1 MAFPLKPPSAWFETP
16 EPDQP
21 TPLTFEKSG
30 KVYGHIALWGSCH
43 RGFLNGALAECVQAP
58 RSGTNYSEFHLAP
71 LETQEGTDVRVGKI
85 TYATGHAP
93 LTANLQSAARH
104 YDNTGS
110 VGAFVRARDGN
121 LGIWVAGSVR
131 SDLSPE
137 GFRDLRANPPSG
149 DWRTPQSR
157 RGLEMVATLAVP
169 VPGLP
174 VMPQLALAASA
185 NGENEVVSLILPPW
199 EVGEEMEFLND
210 AGYHRSKEALLAAIG
225 YGNGRKTKAYRRK
238 IASLTSAVLTSK
250 ARKGFSESTFA
261 IPERRAYPVPD
272 RAHAANALSR
282 SSGTPDEAR
291 VKRFVCKKFPDM
303 PSCKA

>member
-1 MAFPLKPPSAWFETP
+1 MAFPLKPPAAWFDLPEAET
-16 EPDQP
+16 P

-43 RGFLNGALAECVQAP
+43 RGFLNGALQECVQAP
-58 RSGTNYSEFHLAP
+58 MSASGYQEFHLAP

-93 LTANLQSAARH
+93 LTANLSAAARH
-104 YDNTGS
+104 YDDTGS
-110 VGAFVRARDGN
+110 VGAFVRARDGA
-121 LGIWVAGSVR
+121 LGIWVSGAVR

-149 DWRTPQSR
+149 DWRTPQNR

-185 NGENEVVSLILPPW
+185 NGENEVASLILPSWTLTP
-199 EVGEEMEFLND
+199 EEPEGSALAFIQAKRELD
-210 AGYHRSKEALLAAIG
+210 AELAPILTASARPRRVRRSQPAWM
-225 YGNGRKTKAYRRK
+225 
-238 IASLTSAVLTSK
+238 S
-250 ARKGFSESTFA
+250 
-261 IPERRAYPVPD
+261 
-272 RAHAANALSR
+272 
-282 SSGTPDEAR
+282 
-291 VKRFVCKKFPDM
+291 
-303 PSCKA
+303 